1 MAYLEHGMWEVLDVL
16 ERVHRGESR
25 RAIGRVTGRSRNT
38 IGRYIRLAVR
48 LGWGPGGSIA
58 PDEEL
63 AAGVAIRLKPGP
75 RDASPG
81 ETEQRLLKHK
91 EQIRTWLEPDDGYK
105 RGLRLTKVQRLLE
118 RHGVEV
124 AYGSL
129 YRFAVKHLEFGK
141 NKTTV
146 RVADVEPGELAEV
159 DFGKLGLIPDP
170 DTGRRRVVYA
180 LVVTL
185 VFSRHQY
192 VHLTHKQ
199 KVADLIEGLEDAW
212 EFFGGVPDRAII
224 DNLKA
229 AVVKPDRY
237 DPAFQ
242 RTFEEYARHRGFVID
257 AAMPRH
263 AKGKPH
269 VERQVPYVRDSF
281 FRGETFTCLQ
291 DAQQAALRWCTRVA
305 GLRIHGTTRKRPLE
319 QFETLEKPRL
329 KPLEKERFDTPD
341 WAELL
346 IHPDFHVRYHYALY
360 SVPHKHRGPTK
371 AERTVTVR
379 ADSKLVRI
387 YKNSRLIK
395 THPRKAPGT
404 RSTDRDDYPPEKADY
419 AMRDVDGLIARAKRR
434 GSSLGEF
441 TARLLSGTFPWA
453 NLRQT
458 QKLLRLADKYGDARV
473 DAACRRALDYDL
485 INVRRVQNILERS
498 LEKDRPQNE
507 PPATKSGGQQTLSFL
522 RNAQS
527 FVHPQKNKETP
538 NGDPSLAQNGSQA
551 AQTLGHPAHPARPDR
566 LRQEN
571 QAGLPGHTGTDPAR

>member
-1 MAYLEHGMWEVLDVL
+1 MAYQEHGMWEVLEVL
-16 ERVHRGESR
+16 RRVHRGEGR
-25 RAIGRVTGRSRNT
+25 RSISRVTGRSRNA
-38 IGRYIRLAVR
+38 IRRYLRLATK
-48 LGWGPGGSIA
+48 LGWSPGGPSE

-75 RDASPG
+75 RNASPG
-81 ETEQRLLKHK
+81 ETERKLLEHK
-91 EQIRTWLEPDDGYK
+91 EQIRIWLEPDDGYK

-118 RHGVEV
+118 RRGVVV

-146 RVADVEPGELAEV
+146 RVLDVEPGELAEV
-159 DFGKLGLIPDP
+159 DFGRLGLLPDP
-170 DTGRRRVVYA
+170 ATGRRRVVYA

-192 VHLTHKQ
+192 VHLTHRQ

-212 EFFGGVPDRAII
+212 EFFGGVPNRVVL

-242 RTFEEYARHRGFVID
+242 RTFDDYASHREFVID

-269 VERQVPYVRDSF
+269 VERQVPYVRDNF

-291 DAQQAALRWCTRVA
+291 DAQQAALRWCSRVA
-305 GLRIHGTTRKRPLE
+305 GLRIHGTTRKRPFE
-319 QFETLEKPRL
+319 QFEALEKPRL
-329 KPLEKERFDTPD
+329 KPIEKERFDTPD

-346 IHPDFHVRYHYALY
+346 IHPDFHVRYQYALY
-360 SVPHKHRGPTK
+360 SVPYKQRGPTK

-379 ADSKLVRI
+379 ADGKLVRI
-387 YKNSRLIK
+387 YKKGHLIK
-395 THPRKAPGT
+395 IHPRKAPGT
-404 RSTDRDDYPPEKADY
+404 RSTDRDDYPPEKAAY
-419 AMRDVDGLIARAKRR
+419 AMRDVDGLIARARRR
-434 GSSLGEF
+434 GHSLGQFAE
-441 TARLLSGTFPWA
+441 RLLSGTFPWA

-473 DAACRRALDYDL
+473 DAACQRALYYDL
-485 INVRRVQNILERS
+485 INVRRVQNIIERS

-507 PPATKSGGQQTLSFL
+507 PPANDNGGQQTFSFL

-527 FVHPQKNKETP
+527 FVHPQNKKEIP
-538 NGDPSLAQNGSQA
+538 HGDTSL
-551 AQTLGHPAHPARPDR
+551 T
-566 LRQEN
+566 
-571 QAGLPGHTGTDPAR
+571 

>member
-1 MAYLEHGMWEVLDVL
+1 MAYREHGMWEVLEVL
-16 ERVHRGESR
+16 RRIHRGESR
-25 RAIGRVTGRSRNT
+25 RAVERATGRSRNA
-38 IGRYIRLAVR
+38 IRRCLRLAAKLEWR
-48 LGWGPGGSIA
+48 PGGPNE

-81 ETEQRLLKHK
+81 ETEQKLLEHK
-91 EQIRTWLEPDDGYK
+91 EQIRIWLEPDNGYK

-118 RHGVEV
+118 RHGVVV

-141 NKTTV
+141 HKTTV

-159 DFGKLGLIPDP
+159 DFGKLGLLPDP
-170 DTGRRRVVYA
+170 ATGRRRVVYA
-180 LVVTL
+180 LVVTM

-192 VHLTHKQ
+192 VHLTHRQ

-212 EFFGGVPDRAII
+212 EYFGGVPARVVL

-281 FRGETFTCLQ
+281 FRGETFTCIQ
-291 DAQQAALRWCTRVA
+291 DAQQAALRWCSRVA

-319 QFETLEKPRL
+319 QFEALEKPRL
-329 KPLEKERFDTPD
+329 KPIEKERFDTPD

-346 IHPDFHVRYHYALY
+346 IHPDFHVRYQYVLY
-360 SVPHKHRGPTK
+360 SVPYKQRGPTK

-387 YKNSRLIK
+387 YKKGQLIK
-395 THPRKAPGT
+395 THQRKPPGA

-419 AMRDVDGLIARAKRR
+419 AMRDVDGLIARARQR
-434 GSSLGEF
+434 GRSLGEF
-441 TARLLSGTFPWA
+441 TTRLLSGTFPWA

-458 QKLLRLADKYGDARV
+458 QKLLRLADKYGDDRV

-485 INVRRVQNILERS
+485 INVRRVQNIIERAM
-498 LEKDRPQNE
+498 EKASPQSE
-507 PPATKSGGQQTLSFL
+507 PPAPDAGGQQTLSFL

-527 FVHPQKNKETP
+527 FVHSQQNKETQH
-538 NGDPSLAQNGSQA
+538 GDPSFSQDR
-551 AQTLGHPAHPARPDR
+551 AQTTQAIGHPAHTARPDR

-571 QAGLPGHTGTDPAR
+571 QDGLPGHAGTDPAR

>member
-1 MAYLEHGMWEVLDVL
+1 MAYLEHGMWEVLEVL
-16 ERVHRGESR
+16 RRIHRGEGR
-25 RAIGRVTGRSRNT
+25 RSVARVTGRSRNA
-38 IGRYIRLAVR
+38 IRRYLRLVAK
-48 LGWGPGGSIA
+48 LGWSPGGPSE

-63 AAGVAIRLKPGP
+63 AAGVAILLRPGP

-81 ETEQRLLKHK
+81 ETERKLLEHK
-91 EQIRTWLEPDDGYK
+91 EQIRAWLEPDDGYK

-118 RHGVEV
+118 RHGVVV

-141 NKTTV
+141 NTTTV
-146 RVADVEPGELAEV
+146 RVVDVEPGELAEV
-159 DFGKLGLIPDP
+159 DFGRLGMLPDP
-170 DTGRRRVVYA
+170 ATGRRRVVYA

-192 VHLTHKQ
+192 VHLTHRQ

-212 EFFGGVPDRAII
+212 EFFGGVPARAVL

-229 AVVKPDRY
+229 AIVKPDRY

-257 AAMPRH
+257 AAVSGH

-269 VERQVPYVRDSF
+269 VERQVPYVRDNF

-291 DAQQAALRWCTRVA
+291 DAQQAALHWCTRVA
-305 GLRIHGTTRKRPLE
+305 GLRIHGTTRKHPLD

-329 KPLEKERFDTPD
+329 KPIEKERFDTPD

-346 IHPDFHVRYHYALY
+346 IHPDFHVRYQYALY
-360 SVPHKHRGPTK
+360 SVPYKHRGPTK
-371 AERTVTVR
+371 AGRTVTVR

-387 YKNSRLIK
+387 YKNSQLIK

-404 RSTDRDDYPPEKADY
+404 RSTDRDDYPPEKAAY
-419 AMRDVDGLIARAKRR
+419 AMRDVDGLIDRARLR
-434 GSSLGEF
+434 GRSLGQFAE
-441 TARLLSGTFPWA
+441 RLLSGTFPWA

-485 INVRRVQNILERS
+485 INVRRVQSILERS

-507 PPATKSGGQQTLSFL
+507 PPVPDTGGQQTLSFL

-527 FVHPQKNKETP
+527 FVHPQQNKEIP
-538 NGDPSLAQNGSQA
+538 HGDPSL
-551 AQTLGHPAHPARPDR
+551 T
-566 LRQEN
+566 
-571 QAGLPGHTGTDPAR
+571 